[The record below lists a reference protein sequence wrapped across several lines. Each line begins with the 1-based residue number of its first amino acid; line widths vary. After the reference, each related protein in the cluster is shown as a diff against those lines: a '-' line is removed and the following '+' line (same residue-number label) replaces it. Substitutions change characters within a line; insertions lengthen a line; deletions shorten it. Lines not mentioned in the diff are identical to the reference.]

1 MGLGPTATADRVR
14 RLERLKVI
22 SGYRAKID
30 YGSLGIGLRAITELR
45 LSSQANYKLFEATL
59 YDTPEVQAMYHVTG
73 DVDYIIL
80 IACKDV
86 PALDRLSVEQLA
98 RRGWG
103 DRELDTNCPPRGRTL
118 RLSTCRGVLLRSPT
132 NSSVATGDFP
142 VGTHASDLGTSA
154 SHIIGRY
161 G

>member
-1 MGLGPTATADRVR
+1 MAQNDEENPVIDVFDRAILKELSREGRLSWRELGLRVGLGPTATADRVR

-86 PALDRLSVEQLA
+86 PALDRLLNSWRDKGGAIESSTRIVRREVELF
-98 RRGWG
+98 
-103 DRELDTNCPPRGRTL
+103 D
-118 RLSTCRGVLLRSPT
+118 
-132 NSSVATGDFP
+132 
-142 VGTHASDLGTSA
+142 
-154 SHIIGRY
+154 
-161 G
+161 

>member
-1 MGLGPTATADRVR
+1 MAQNDEENPVIDVFDRAILKELSREGRLSWRELGLRVGLGPTATADRVR

-86 PALDRLSVEQLA
+86 PALDRLLNS
-98 RRGWG
+98 W
-103 DRELDTNCPPRGRTL
+103 RE
-118 RLSTCRGVLLRSPT
+118 
-132 NSSVATGDFP
+132 
-142 VGTHASDLGTSA
+142 AS
-154 SHIIGRY
+154 
-161 G
+161 

>member
-1 MGLGPTATADRVR
+1 MAQNDEENPVIDVFDRAILKELSREGRLSWRELGLRVGLGPTATADRVR

-86 PALDRLSVEQLA
+86 PALDRLLNSWRDKGGAIESSTRIVLREVELF
-98 RRGWG
+98 
-103 DRELDTNCPPRGRTL
+103 D
-118 RLSTCRGVLLRSPT
+118 
-132 NSSVATGDFP
+132 
-142 VGTHASDLGTSA
+142 
-154 SHIIGRY
+154 
-161 G
+161 